1 MWGMSEIM
9 QRGVEQ
15 EQEREARSDL
25 GLEKVRRSLFA
36 YALSDPPPFE
46 AVGLPGRYNV
56 YASTISLSVPFRYFT
71 LPCPDVSGVEP
82 GGDENLDGSSDAD
95 ITSCRGKGIKPLV
108 SGSRFGR
115 LPWRT
120 LEETRAGND
129 YRYVRGVDDSD
140 PRDGYGQR
148 FWYGVSDN
156 VIADPKIPFNPHYL
170 VRLNTGWLTARR
182 ADGSV
187 LSDRVAAVV
196 IAPGVY
202 GGDDTGGRI
211 NERELFRGEGVP
223 LEKVD
228 NPDFHKSYLQTVTY
242 AEFQGDKETF
252 TVSNDTNET
261 FSDIIDYLTIDD
273 LVSDPDT
280 GIDISEGNRSGIYDR
295 LEGRGD
301 FIGVSELLERYLN
314 DYGHLPSPAVFDTRN
329 VTTRFRSLGFPFDS
343 AAVTIRPGVLGEDLA
358 LERGPRAAVISSAV
372 SRRMVYSI
380 KDLPPVYL
388 IKGTTVRV
396 PSIEGESNII
406 IPPYNVEL
414 AGFKTELNEKTV
426 ALTMQHEPG
435 VLFGRQVAGGRY
447 VHGVTIDFDGSVDGE
462 VNLDLDSLRVL
473 PESLGGLVPVI
484 LSEPMPVHF
493 IDDELVNIIRYPH
506 NSEDHV
512 RELPPYAVQA
522 YLPAGTP
529 VTINATHFNFRFPA
543 NFLVEG
549 RYVARTEFVIEK
561 SSGHPVDLLTTL
573 DAVATIAGVP
583 NGWPAVPGHFG
594 FLPIEDAL
602 TVRRSNYPV
611 SLQILNRPAVSEI
624 DAGLRV
630 YASAA
635 LTVVPFPPP
644 GAPPPGTPVVGTVVT
659 PIPLPSPFIVTAST
673 EFAIPKGSRI
683 LYPTDSHFPVGD
695 DFVFPDESIVYFPKR
710 TVLPAVLHP
719 DSVLPSGERLGGDP
733 MTATVVLHHGG
744 MAHLRGVWP
753 VRTGADILSPDQQ
766 AFDIDM
772 RGGGRFYG
780 EGKNYTVSLVSR
792 ERAGELPPRLVTV
805 IEPIVTAKIAVVRMG
820 VKRFRFSGGYL
831 HETYRGVGG
840 FPDTS
845 WQWFLRTHGLGA
857 PSRIIPTW
865 ATKVGETYNVD
876 ETSRGYAAKEI
887 ITQYDEP
894 ALPGYW
900 LVTIQYPV
908 SGKRYLEASDFTGK
922 VAYSNAVIN
931 GDGFYYYPDPDQFEY
946 TVADRVSGYRT
957 VVVTVRRYEPYDE
970 IAVQGAYVSL
980 NADQFELRERGG
992 CFQGVNPGTVGFV
1005 RVTVSAPPLCD
1016 KDEPGLCWYFY
1027 RENYINNRLTAPL
1040 PGGAKCYAY
1049 SPTSIDPINERFFPG
1064 MTTRWRVKTTLV
1076 ATDSGTISINIE
1088 PDSLFHPFT
1097 GSQVIPSRP
1106 YRIPAGEVLYSPHKV
1121 RGKFLTHTNI
1131 EAFPELKA
1139 AWAVPH
1145 DSSSLR
1151 ITLARPGGFYPGG
1164 NDPQSIGDPVVLST
1178 SYDEDTEFVLPA
1190 EFILTVEREVVYSP
1204 WEQLTL
1210 RRELVLPENTSI
1222 FDPEWGD
1229 LATIVLPPP
1238 NGERPRGVAIGQRL
1252 RMTLVHTV
1260 IAIEG
1265 GTLVTE
1271 LSVRLTGGRARFQ
1284 IQNNNWW
1291 NFFDI
1296 QLEPIETLPYLEFGR
1311 RDITGPWYE
1320 FLTGQ
1325 YYTQG
1330 LNCSKLGYIPPC
1342 TASPQNPATLTPGN
1356 AVFNIPPD
1364 VLGRPGKGHF
1374 IWPHLQTP
1382 GWYHNIWVL
1391 EPPTRTT
1398 LFPGIY
1404 GGKTV
1409 AYDLSERHFVLTPDT
1424 DMFLYNPK
1432 SKVTRIIDRGSVVDL
1447 LDGIVYP
1454 PGAKHR
1460 LPRVASDKRLVSS
1473 GESHIYIDR
1482 PVTLR
1487 TDFPISEV
1495 QDVDETVY
1503 GSIVL
1508 RQRASKVRMSV
1519 HYVQYDGG
1527 TPSIGIVTLAADLRG
1542 GAIGKVIGSRPA
1554 TIVVTTYVNK
1564 GFPEVWWDAH
1574 AMVYRNI
1581 VRFRNVPVYST
1592 STISVPVVDEE
1603 GIPSNADRSEAPRQ
1617 GRIVLPENSYIII
1630 PPAHQMEF
1638 FSRPR
1643 VGYGVQLKGSELAEL
1658 PQGAVAVIPPGATLK
1673 ADRLLS
1679 VIVEG
1684 YLPDGSRSAVYVV
1697 DTFTLVGPA
1706 HMALGST
1713 VSTSDEGG
1721 VAHFVNH
1728 DDYFTGDPLVF
1739 LNEPGNLVQLRN
1751 AEGRNVH
1758 VPIQQNTRF
1767 DIFGRSERWT
1777 ERGIYRNASP
1787 LDVGEFYGDFPLLYA
1802 VAPECRG
1809 ELSEGRECAEDKGE
1823 GLVFKVEDGEE
1834 YYIDEPLV
1842 APEPVLMV
1850 ADVNGGE
1857 LEIDIR
1863 DAAGTVKQTGLR
1875 IERLFVS
1882 KDGMVEI
1889 EGGSG
1894 APVLHDMVV
1903 VRPKKTGSQ
1912 GRRVKLRA
1920 YVGATDID
1928 AGDLA
1933 TLSYAE
1939 TEGSFTVHV
1948 GGYLGDDLDG
1958 AKAKAVLVTGQQL
1971 SLGVGALLR
1980 GDIGINE
1987 RRYGV
1992 FGAGGKAELRL
2003 QSGGIMRV
2011 PLDDYRLVE
2020 PKAYHLTVT
2029 LSADAGDIDSTGSPY
2044 HQLAA
2049 GQVFR
2054 VSARAPNSFGLSV
2067 IDFGT
2072 PLNAV
2077 HVTSDTVIPMEPGYL
2092 WQGYIPSGR
2101 NLSFTPNALRDSY
2114 PLPGGEANP
2123 LGTVWPPGEVYL
2135 RVQPDMDRLNLW
2147 GSGGERLEGLD
2158 GHFGVGGELTVLAT
2172 DGVTVQ
2178 VTTRAGVGNRVE
2190 ARRIHPRLTGLGL
2203 PFTLNNVSGLDII
2216 ALNNNFDNHVIRQH
2230 NADFGGGLTAPPP
2243 ASPSAGFLARAMHPT
2258 ISLVVRVRNLVD
2270 GTSEL
2275 ATVHWNPVAVEGGAT
2290 VRAMRWNHARNDV
2303 FAGPVTV
2310 NDNATLTFAE
2320 NTRNVPVP
2328 FTTTLAGTTLSAG
2341 VQVPTT
2347 VTLTLTGGITLRE
2360 IADTTFGDQAMWV
2373 APRNTITAGI
2383 NAITVSISRFNPN
2396 DRMTLTGNLVSAIS
2410 DYTHHGEL
2418 SYIDNFMCNGVPSQA
2433 YYNMAPFPVAAS
2445 PKAPLKTGWEYPD
2458 FGRQAHYPRGEG
2470 NPLLGAFPGS
2480 LKLSVRSRYAVSR
2493 SYPSRADLSVSSP
2506 MQTHRRVPAGGLSVR
2521 AESDLY
2527 FYLDRAIQ
2535 GPGNDFQSAILFG
2548 GDFVLPGPAAIVPPF
2563 AGRSERA
2570 LSDVYAGRSK
2580 FFADAVGSPALKA
2593 VYGAATG
2600 DCVSTNDCAAMYS
2613 RSEWFPILNGALA
2626 TDPAVNVSITAT
2638 FGRAIDS
2645 VRLVMPQP
2653 EAVVQLADGTD
2664 RAIYAGSI
2672 LYPRNNLVV
2681 PSHRLEKGNYELQLY
2696 GPAYA
2701 AVDVSPAIGIRPR
2714 FFRQNQEGEFTAD
2727 KFNPTPL
2734 AVPATC
2740 VVEPLHFVTSQQTL
2754 FSTADGILRGGAN
2767 VAATVT
2773 VAGGRD
2779 FIAHTGYDTTFSRG
2793 FLANN
2798 QGSEFQAGRL
2808 SGKEVENYR
2817 KAGEAATEVQLQTVV
2832 SPTATVAITAATITT
2847 IQENHLVTPPVT
2859 TTVFTYS
2866 VDIITLWGDRVR
2878 SIVDPFASNEYVPE
2892 NRHDLYPLNYD
2903 FRVPPPQSYPWLHG
2917 EQPGVEPLVLPTA
2930 FVEYRLRVHLDKV
2943 TADVL
2948 DPSVLSYELESFLP
2962 DALAHPGFRRVRF
2975 MDAITG
2981 INPRGAIA
2989 EVDIVLPETDP
3000 PPTTLNPF
3008 IFEKK
3013 VRVFGGQRYDTYY
3026 DLRFGASF
3034 AIIASTSVP
3043 SADNALKL
3051 HDIPLGVDRV
3061 SLGTSQETQ
3070 EAAGLQLRSEG
3081 NEFTALRLAHQI
3093 RIPKGAVTRFDVQEP
3108 RGAIPYPTER
3118 EDFFQ
3123 FPGGSEAMVVKADA
3137 GSWLSAH
3144 PYIARNP
3151 GTTVRLS
3158 DGRNFVVGRKN
3169 DGLARF
3175 DVGGMRVMHYLRAQT
3190 HEAFPPYSG
3199 APIYTNV
3206 WLRLSAGGF
3215 LRNTET
3221 GNVVRLPAGA
3231 ILNPVLGTWVYEDR
3245 GVVEEGGESTE
3256 GKNLRNNYLAPAVV
3270 AAGVNLEVVRAAVVF
3285 PKKTRFVI
3293 KGEAS
3298 ITNVKAAV
3306 IFSLSPLPLVSCP
3319 TGDFDLMTGQGGID
3333 GVVRRDQVVGIDQI
3347 SEGVSENRYKDTTG
3361 TGAVGAGHPCA
3372 WGDDPENLDGD
3383 RTYVYRSRRRYVNP
3397 DVQARTLSNDRT
3409 YLLGGRLVL

>member
-56 YASTISLSVPFRYFT
+56 YVASTISLSVPFRYFS
-71 LPCPDVSGVEP
+71 LPCPDVSG
-82 GGDENLDGSSDAD
+82 DDKNLDGSSDA
-95 ITSCRGKGIKPLV
+95 IERSCRGGDIRPLV

-120 LEETRAGND
+120 LEETPAVNE
-129 YRYVRGVDDSD
+129 YRYARGVDDSD

-187 LSDRVAAVV
+187 LSHRVAAVV
-196 IAPGVY
+196 VAPGVY
-202 GGDDTGGRI
+202 GGDDTGSRI
-211 NERELFRGEGVP
+211 NERKLFRGEGVP
-223 LEKVD
+223 PE
-228 NPDFHKSYLQTVTY
+228 NHKSYLQTVTY

-358 LERGPRAAVISSAV
+358 LERGPRAAVISSTV

-447 VHGVTIDFDGSVDGE
+447 VHGVTIDFGGSVDGE

-506 NSEDHV
+506 NPRATANLYSEDHV

-611 SLQILNRPAVSEI
+611 SLHILNRPAVSEV

-659 PIPLPSPFIVTAST
+659 PAPLPSPFMVEAST

-710 TVLPAVLHP
+710 TALPAVLLP
-719 DSVLPSGERLGGDP
+719 DSVLPSGERLGGVS

-780 EGKNYTVSLVSR
+780 EGTNYTVSVVSR
-792 ERAGELPPRLVTV
+792 QPARQFTEV
-805 IEPIVTAKIAVVRMG
+805 ITIRQPIVTSKIAVVRMG
-820 VKRFRFSGGYL
+820 IKRYRWSGGYL
-831 HETYRGVGG
+831 HRTNIGTGG
-840 FPDTS
+840 IPDS
-845 WQWFLRTHGLGA
+845 LWQWLFRHTGSGGPTRKI
-857 PSRIIPTW
+857 PSW
-865 ATKVGETYNVD
+865 ATEVGEEYTVNEADLAGQLPATDLIKDYL
-876 ETSRGYAAKEI
+876 
-887 ITQYDEP
+887 EP
-894 ALPGYW
+894 AVPGYW
-900 LVTIQYPV
+900 LVTIRYPL
-908 SGKRYLEASDFTGK
+908 SGKRLLDSSDFTGK
-922 VAYSNAVIN
+922 EAYRNAKLN
-931 GDGFYYYPDPDQFEY
+931 GLYYYPDPDQFSYSLIDEI
-946 TVADRVSGYRT
+946 SGYRP
-957 VVVTVRRYEPYDE
+957 VTVTVTRYDPYDE
-970 IAVQGAYVSL
+970 IEVLGAQVTLPVSLFTLRAAGGCYQGA
-980 NADQFELRERGG
+980 D
-992 CFQGVNPGTVGFV
+992 PGTVGFV
-1005 RVTVSAPPLCD
+1005 TISVAAPPLCD

-1027 RENYINNRLTAPL
+1027 RENHINNRLTAPL
-1040 PGGAKCYAY
+1040 PGGGQCYAY
-1049 SPTSIDPINERFFPG
+1049 SPTSIDPILETFRPG
-1064 MTTRWRVKTTLV
+1064 TTLRWRVKTTLM
-1076 ATDSGTISINIE
+1076 ATGSGTISINIE

-1106 YRIPAGEVLYSPHKV
+1106 YRIPTGEVLYSPHKV

-1145 DSSSLR
+1145 DSTSLR
-1151 ITLARPGGFYPGG
+1151 ITLVDPAGFYPGG
-1164 NDPQSIGDPVVLST
+1164 DDPESIGHPVVLST
-1178 SYDEDTEFVLPA
+1178 SYDEDTEFILPA
-1190 EFILTVEREVVYSP
+1190 EFVLTVDREVVRSP

-1210 RRELVLPENTSI
+1210 RRVLVLPENTSI
-1222 FDPEWGD
+1222 FDPDWGD
-1229 LATIVLPPP
+1229 LATIVLPSS
-1238 NGERPRGVAIGQRL
+1238 GERPRGIALGQRL
-1252 RMTLVHTV
+1252 NLTLVHTV

-1271 LSVRLTGGRARFQ
+1271 LSVRLSGGRARFQ

-1291 NFFDI
+1291 NFLNI

-1342 TASPQNPATLTPGN
+1342 TASPQNPATLTYGSARYN
-1356 AVFNIPPD
+1356 VPPD
-1364 VLGRPGKGHF
+1364 IFGRPGYGHF
-1374 IWPHLQTP
+1374 IWPHLQTD
-1382 GWYHNIWVL
+1382 GWFHHIWVV
-1391 EPPTRTT
+1391 ENPTRTT
-1398 LFPGIY
+1398 LFPGFY

-1424 DMFLYNPK
+1424 DMFVYNPE
-1432 SKVTRIIDRGSVVDL
+1432 SKETRIIERGSAIDL

-1495 QDVDETVY
+1495 QDVDESVY

-1519 HYVQYDGG
+1519 HYVQYDMGNNRG

-1542 GAIGKVIGSRPA
+1542 GAIGKVIGSR
-1554 TIVVTTYVNK
+1554 VVTLTMTKTRRVYFNS
-1564 GFPEVWWDAH
+1564 EVYFVSCGCNRTITDSR
-1574 AMVYRNI
+1574 VETI
-1581 VRFRNVPVYST
+1581 TTYST
-1592 STISVPVVDEE
+1592 VTVPVVDEE

-1728 DDYFTGDPLVF
+1728 DDYFTGDPIVF
-1739 LNEPGNLVQLRN
+1739 LNEPGNLVHLRN
-1751 AEGRNVH
+1751 TEGRNIH

-1809 ELSEGRECAEDKGE
+1809 ELSEGRECAEDEGE

-1992 FGAGGKAELRL
+1992 FGAGGNAELRL

-2029 LSADAGDIDSTGSPY
+2029 LSADAGDIDSVGFPY
-2044 HQLAA
+2044 NQLAA

-2067 IDFGT
+2067 VDFGT

-2077 HVTSDTVIPMEPGYL
+2077 HVTSDTAILMEPGYL

-2101 NLSFTPNALRDSY
+2101 NLSFTPNDLRDSY

-2158 GHFGVGGELTVLAT
+2158 GHFGVGGELPVLAT
-2172 DGVTVQ
+2172 NGVTVQ
-2178 VTTRAGVGNRVE
+2178 VTTRAGVGNRLE
-2190 ARRIHPRLTGLGL
+2190 ARRIRPRLTGLGL

-2341 VQVPTT
+2341 VQVPAT

-2373 APRNTITAGI
+2373 APRNTITKGI
-2383 NAITVSISRFNPN
+2383 ATVIVATVNIFGGSEVV
-2396 DRMTLTGNLVSAIS
+2396 TVGGNVVSAIS

-2418 SYIDNFMCNGVPSQA
+2418 SYIDNFMCNGVPSRA

-2470 NPLLGAFPGS
+2470 NPLLGTFPGS
-2480 LKLSVRSRYAVSR
+2480 LNLSARPRYAVSQA
-2493 SYPSRADLSVSSP
+2493 YPSRADLSVSSP

-2535 GPGNDFQSAILFG
+2535 GPGDDFQSAIRFG

-2593 VYGAATG
+2593 VYGADTG

-2613 RSEWFPILNGALA
+2613 RSEWFSIMNGALA

-2638 FGRAIDS
+2638 FGRVIDS
-2645 VRLVMPQP
+2645 VRLMMPQP
-2653 EAVVQLADGTD
+2653 EAAVVSADGTTL
-2664 RAIYAGSI
+2664 AIYAGSI
-2672 LYPRNNLVV
+2672 LYPRNNMVV
-2681 PSHRLEKGNYELQLY
+2681 PSRRLERGSYELQLY

-2714 FFRQNQEGEFTAD
+2714 FFRQNQEGEFTAE

-2734 AVPATC
+2734 AVPATVTVMMTVTDSATVTTVRPAPLMLEAGC
-2740 VVEPLHFVTSQQTL
+2740 VVEPLHFVTSQLTL

-2773 VAGGRD
+2773 VVGGRD

-2793 FLANN
+2793 FLANSE
-2798 QGSEFQAGRL
+2798 GSEFQAGRL
-2808 SGKEVENYR
+2808 SGRKVEGY
-2817 KAGEAATEVQLQTVV
+2817 KKGGGTEAEVQLQTIW
-2832 SPTATVAITAATITT
+2832 SPTATVEVTVATMTVTVMDSRSGTLTT
-2847 IQENHLVTPPVT
+2847 YTRLDPVLD
-2859 TTVFTYS
+2859 TV
-2866 VDIITLWGDRVR
+2866 ILWGDRIKGVF
-2878 SIVDPFASNEYVPE
+2878 VPFASNDYVPE
-2892 NRHDLYPLNYD
+2892 NRNDLYPLNYD

-2943 TADVL
+2943 SATIVE
-2948 DPSVLSYELESFLP
+2948 PTSHVLESFLP

-2975 MDAITG
+2975 MDAITS
-2981 INPRGAIA
+2981 IRPRGAIA

-3013 VRVFGGQRYDTYY
+3013 VRVFKGYRHDDYY
-3026 DLRFGASF
+3026 DLRYGASF

-3043 SADNALKL
+3043 AADNALKL

-3061 SLGTSQETQ
+3061 SLGTSQEAQ
-3070 EAAGLQLRSEG
+3070 EAVGLQLRSEG
-3081 NEFTALRLAHQI
+3081 DEFTALRLAHQI
-3093 RIPKGAVTRFDVQEP
+3093 RIPKGAVTRFDVHEP

-3123 FPGGSEAMVVKADA
+3123 FPGGSEALVVKADA

-3158 DGRNFVVGRKN
+3158 DGRNFVVGREN
-3169 DGLARF
+3169 DGLSRF

-3206 WLRLSAGGF
+3206 WLRLPAGGF

-3245 GVVEEGGESTE
+3245 GGRRRGRGEYRREELAQQLFGAGGGGGGCQS
-3256 GKNLRNNYLAPAVV
+3256 GSGAR
-3270 AAGVNLEVVRAAVVF
+3270 RR
-3285 PKKTRFVI
+3285 RFS
-3293 KGEAS
+3293 EE
-3298 ITNVKAAV
+3298 
-3306 IFSLSPLPLVSCP
+3306 
-3319 TGDFDLMTGQGGID
+3319 
-3333 GVVRRDQVVGIDQI
+3333 DQVC
-3347 SEGVSENRYKDTTG
+3347 
-3361 TGAVGAGHPCA
+3361 H
-3372 WGDDPENLDGD
+3372 
-3383 RTYVYRSRRRYVNP
+3383 
-3397 DVQARTLSNDRT
+3397 
-3409 YLLGGRLVL
+3409 